1 MVFRDLN
8 SLKKAIINQING
20 KGISVEE
27 CQDYH
32 KLLDP
37 FQDGLAYIRTGSILS
52 QFQTELN
59 KGDDIDE
66 VIKKTKDKFSEL
78 CC

>member
-37 FQDGLAYIRTGSILS
+37 FQDGLAYMRTGSILA
-52 QFQTELN
+52 QFQKELDKSN
-59 KGDDIDE
+59 DVDL
-66 VIKKTKDKFSEL
+66 VIEKTKEIFLEL
-78 CC
+78 SC